1 MDNNWICPDITTY
14 WKLSQQRDSSQFI
27 LHTPDNHH
35 HHQFSPPEAQALRY
49 FTGHYTV
56 NQIQQKL
63 GETLPP
69 NFVKQL
75 LQKLITLNILA
86 PEPSHLNQPYPTPSL
101 NPNPN
106 QPHLKSSLQWIQHTD
121 NYWILR
127 NPEDRTFLQ
136 LNNQTKTVINALE
149 HLPPNAICQTYNIPP
164 NQLRTL
170 LQQLAATA
178 MLEGTKPP
186 KPRRGKFTPL
196 QLLYFRIPLFNPDS
210 WLSRHVN
217 NLSWIWTKHFALT
230 LGLFLTVSLIIGLHQ
245 RQEILAIGQKLIT
258 IEGSN
263 LLLPFI
269 LLALLVVSLHE
280 LGHAFTLKHYAN
292 QVTHL
297 NLQVSEMGVF
307 FMFLMPAAY
316 TNTSDAYCLMKQYQR
331 VLVVAAGVL
340 CQLIIAAIALWLWNG
355 SVSGSWL
362 FTTSYLLMG
371 AALFT
376 VALNLN
382 PLAKFDG
389 YYLAVALTG
398 INNLRSRSFKFYGNL
413 LRRKPIQERPRD
425 AWILAAYAPFSFLY
439 LQFVFGF
446 ILYRVVGWSF
456 ANIPTLAMSLLV
468 VWAIYF
474 YFPRDQ

>member
-35 HHQFSPPEAQALRY
+35 HHQFSPTEAQALRY

-69 NFVKQL
+69 NFVTQL

-86 PEPSHLNQPYPTPSL
+86 LEPSHLNQANPTPSSHQ
-101 NPNPN
+101 NPNL
-106 QPHLKSSLQWIQHTD
+106 PHLKSSLQWIQHTD

-149 HLPPNAICQTYNIPP
+149 HLPPNTICKTYNIPP

-196 QLLYFRIPLFNPDS
+196 QLLYFRIPLFNPDP
-210 WLSRHVN
+210 WLSRHVE

-230 LGLFLTVSLIIGLHQ
+230 LGLFLMVSLIIGLHQ

-258 IEGSN
+258 TQGSN
-263 LLLPFI
+263 LFLPFV

-292 QVTHL
+292 QVPHL
-297 NLQVSEMGVF
+297 NLQVSEMGLF

-316 TNTSDAYCLMKQYQR
+316 TNTSDAYCLVKRYQR

-425 AWILAAYAPFSFLY
+425 AWILAAYAPFSFIY

-446 ILYRVVGWSF
+446 ILYRVIGWSF

-468 VWAIYF
+468 LWAIYF